1 MRWRESQF
9 AVEPGRSV
17 MADLLVKAGGR
28 QDADPDVGAVPREI
42 VGLTALGKIGGDA
55 PVIGVDPLG
64 MAGPAQR
71 LQPADVGANEGLGIA
86 ADAVDGG
93 SRPLQMLGRAIDA
106 SLHRQRP

>member
-1 MRWRESQF
+1 
-9 AVEPGRSV
+9 

-28 QDADPDVGAVPREI
+28 QDADADVRAVPCEI
-42 VGLTALGKIGGDA
+42 VGLTALGEIGGDA

-86 ADAVDGG
+86 ADTVDGG
-93 SRPLQMLGRAIDA
+93 VAPAPDA
-106 SLHRQRP
+106 RTGDRRLLDLRYP